1 MGIRGHCSRRRLLQL
16 AAGAGLGL
24 VAACRKGP
32 EPPQLLAARGIVPK
46 AWADQLPS
54 PWTWSWQEAEAM
66 DPDDQEQGDGDL
78 LALNDGW
85 LPALPPDQLQLIQAP
100 PLQQQLGVQ
109 ARRFLEQQGEQRAGS
124 LLPVGVSPWV
134 MLFRNGTEWAE
145 AARAGWDV
153 LLQPSLAHV
162 LRP

>member
-1 MGIRGHCSRRRLLQL
+1 
-16 AAGAGLGL
+16 
-24 VAACRKGP
+24 
-32 EPPQLLAARGIVPK
+32 
-46 AWADQLPS
+46 
-54 PWTWSWQEAEAM
+54 M

-153 LLQPSLAHV
+153 LLQAQVQVPVLVGGTIPCGDVAGRRNLSVHVAEIRQSL
-162 LRP
+162 LIFLLTFFSRFCL